1 MADAVQHDLTE
12 LALNTPVG
20 DLLRKSPLVCLP
32 ETPLKQAFEAMEAEK
47 AGSMLVADQTGR
59 LLGILTRYDLI
70 TRIILPD
77 LSLLTPIEQVM
88 SRDIKTIDAR
98 SGALEAMLMM
108 ARYQVRHLP
117 VLHEGFTVGLVSE
130 RDLFAHQRSS
140 LRILSSSIEQAEALP
155 DLKVCAQEVLALARR
170 LLGQGVGATALA
182 RLVSHLNDALTRR
195 VIHITERDLESTL
208 GPLPRW
214 TWLALGSEGREEQTV
229 ATDQDNAI
237 IFQGDGPSL
246 RPAFQRLAAAINQG
260 LAEIGFPLCK
270 GGVMA
275 MNEKW
280 CRSADEWRS
289 TLGSWFSLPNPQ
301 ALLDANIF
309 LDFRGLYGAL
319 DLAQDLRAWVSAQVA
334 GHRLFLRSLA
344 QDAMRDEVGRLSRN
358 LLAVSLARS
367 LRRKGFK
374 MDWLSPS
381 CFDMKRDGTAPVV
394 YFSRVLSLAYGL
406 SETATDGRF
415 SGLVAASAMS
425 QSEAQQMREAFNVL
439 QKYRLRAQLRYVLLD
454 PSASQKMGSPNRL
467 VLDELSTHEIEQL
480 SEALAHLGRL
490 KARLEMDFLR

>member
-1 MADAVQHDLTE
+1 
-12 LALNTPVG
+12 
-20 DLLRKSPLVCLP
+20 
-32 ETPLKQAFEAMEAEK
+32 
-47 AGSMLVADQTGR
+47 
-59 LLGILTRYDLI
+59 
-70 TRIILPD
+70 
-77 LSLLTPIEQVM
+77 
-88 SRDIKTIDAR
+88 
-98 SGALEAMLMM
+98 
-108 ARYQVRHLP
+108 
-117 VLHEGFTVGLVSE
+117 
-130 RDLFAHQRSS
+130 
-140 LRILSSSIEQAEALP
+140 
-155 DLKVCAQEVLALARR
+155 VLALARR
-170 LLGQGVGATALA
+170 LVGQGVGATALA
-182 RLVSHLNDALTRR
+182 RLVSHLNDALARR